1 MGRLFKLWPHYSGFF
16 CDIIFAGCFFSV
28 GFIYQGNFMPVRSD
42 RGWTGLRV
50 WEIKVHQTLICG
62 SLSKVCKSDPGQ
74 THCSYTRDHNTH
86 VHMKL
91 T

>member
-1 MGRLFKLWPHYSGFF
+1 
-16 CDIIFAGCFFSV
+16 
-28 GFIYQGNFMPVRSD
+28 MPVRSD